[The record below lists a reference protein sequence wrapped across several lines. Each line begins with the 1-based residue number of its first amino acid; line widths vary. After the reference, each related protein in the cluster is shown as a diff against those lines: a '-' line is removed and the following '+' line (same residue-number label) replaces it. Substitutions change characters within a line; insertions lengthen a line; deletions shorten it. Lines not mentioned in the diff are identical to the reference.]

1 MRALQLV
8 MLAAVSRALLR
19 AARPLRPTRS
29 ARAYAAKGADDLAS
43 LEKELAR
50 HDNLYYNQ
58 AKPELT
64 DEAYDAL
71 ARKVDDLRTTPRGVG
86 AKRGG
91 TLVKAKPHTTPM
103 LSLDTL
109 KVKDGTGHNCEMA
122 QKNNPPAPQKRCMAL
137 SESRSWTG

>member
-1 MRALQLV
+1 MLQIRLV
-8 MLAAVSRALLR
+8 MFCAAFRAARALLH
-19 AARPLRPTRS
+19 ARPPLPARRCA

-71 ARKVDDLRTTPRGVG
+71 ARKVDKLRTTPRGVV
-86 AKRGG
+86 
-91 TLVKAKPHTTPM
+91 LN
-103 LSLDTL
+103 LSTFRASASYASSVSSGFAWL
-109 KVKDGTGHNCEMA
+109 
-122 QKNNPPAPQKRCMAL
+122 
-137 SESRSWTG
+137 